1 MSVYT
6 SFGGVESCGA
16 VEVAIHSCDGVEL
29 LGQKTSTASLPI
41 VIASD
46 QSDIPTRS
54 LISNRVIWNTDSAW
68 NKGILGIDIEIFGT
82 GNAAVIRPNTE
93 SLPGLDIYLTYHL
106 NETSGVNVTDSSGNS
121 RNGVI
126 VNPEPYSLPVF
137 VSGKLNNALSWP
149 GENEAGSYINCGNI
163 TNFEYNQPFSIDCW
177 IYKAAGYEF
186 LSIVDKYD
194 PATTKGWI
202 VQIQDGYPCFFLF
215 GDSATN
221 FIQIYGATQ
230 IPDTTYTHLVI
241 TYDGLGLA
249 SGVNFYING
258 VLTGTSI
265 YWDSLNSTSIL
276 NTANLNI
283 GASPNRGQGFIGQID
298 EFNIYTKVLSQ
309 TDVDFRYNSGTGT
322 ETPFELTTR
331 YKTSGHYE
339 TNIFDSQFL
348 NQNWG
353 TLQIGAS
360 TPTGTTLT
368 IKARTSNDK
377 LIMGDY
383 SNPLNIGEETELIGQ
398 YIQLSIDFTGT
409 FTERA
414 VVDYI
419 ATLYV
424 TPLLNDVTP

>member
-1 MSVYT
+1 
-6 SFGGVESCGA
+6 
-16 VEVAIHSCDGVEL
+16 
-29 LGQKTSTASLPI
+29 
-41 VIASD
+41 
-46 QSDIPTRS
+46 
-54 LISNRVIWNTDSAW
+54 
-68 NKGILGIDIEIFGT
+68 
-82 GNAAVIRPNTE
+82 
-93 SLPGLDIYLTYHL
+93 
-106 NETSGVNVTDSSGNS
+106 
-121 RNGVI
+121 
-126 VNPEPYSLPVF
+126 
-137 VSGKLNNALSWP
+137 
-149 GENEAGSYINCGNI
+149 
-163 TNFEYNQPFSIDCW
+163 
-177 IYKAAGYEF
+177 
-186 LSIVDKYD
+186 
-194 PATTKGWI
+194 
-202 VQIQDGYPCFFLF
+202 VQIQNGYPCFFLF